1 MRKDFYVGTL
11 LVLTSA
17 CLFYTGIS
25 PYNRLT
31 WFMEVLPVIIALPV
45 LILTYRKYPL
55 THLLYFLIFLH
66 CLILVTGGNYT
77 YSKVP
82 LGFWLQDLFHFTRN
96 HYDRI
101 GHFAQGF
108 VPAIIAREILLRG
121 KFVNGGKM
129 LAFIV
134 VCICLAVSAAYELIE
149 WLAAVMLGQGADAF
163 LGTQGDNWDTQWDMF
178 MALCGAAAALITLSR
193 LHDGQIAKLKSRV

>member
-1 MRKDFYVGTL
+1 
-11 LVLTSA
+11 
-17 CLFYTGIS
+17 
-25 PYNRLT
+25 
-31 WFMEVLPVIIALPV
+31 
-45 LILTYRKYPL
+45 